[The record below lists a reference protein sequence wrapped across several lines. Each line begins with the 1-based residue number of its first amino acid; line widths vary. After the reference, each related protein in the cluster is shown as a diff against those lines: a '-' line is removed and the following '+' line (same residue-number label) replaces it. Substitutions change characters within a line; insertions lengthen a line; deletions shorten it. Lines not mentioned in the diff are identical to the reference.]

1 MAVNPQQ
8 TGGGRVAQRES
19 GLPPIRGRDERSRL
33 FGMPLASRVGVTSL
47 SLMHRLRL
55 PGFLLLA
62 GLALAAP
69 AASAAAAPLPAD
81 GWAGRSVAVEPARTS
96 ISVGTVTLTMPT
108 FVRRGAVF
116 ESTYDCKVFPYFFA
130 NEHGTLRIDVTDA
143 DLDALQRGQPIDFRG
158 QARSHRDAERAVEG
172 RATPETP
179 TEGRLKVRVRVSRRI
194 ELIFN
199 TRYRWEPPAPAPR
212 P

>member
-1 MAVNPQQ
+1 
-8 TGGGRVAQRES
+8 
-19 GLPPIRGRDERSRL
+19 
-33 FGMPLASRVGVTSL
+33 MPLASRVRVTSL
-47 SLMHRLRL
+47 RTMHRLRL
-55 PGFLLLA
+55 PGLLLLA

-69 AASAAAAPLPAD
+69 AGMPRPES
-81 GWAGRSVAVEPARTS
+81 GFEGQSVAVEPARTS
-96 ISVGTVTLTMPT
+96 IYVGTVTLTMPT

-143 DLDALQRGQPIDFRG
+143 DLDALRRGQPIDFRG
-158 QARSHRDAERAVEG
+158 HARSHRDAERTVEG

-179 TEGRLKVRVRVSRRI
+179 TEGRLKVRVHVSRRI

-199 TRYRWEPPAPAPR
+199 TRYRWAAPAPAPS